1 MAEALDKLAAT
12 LLNLDSHDQA
22 LTAASRALRIF
33 HQLGITETRAG
44 MHACNAMPRAQ
55 TWRRAC
61 WCMHTCIAR
70 PPVLRPLALY
80 PPLPHPPTAIPL
92 VPSPASGIVLS
103 FTSFSSPALLPFF
116 VKMG

>member
-1 MAEALDKLAAT
+1 VAEALDKLAAT

-70 PPVLRPLALY
+70 PPVFALSLFTLP
-80 PPLPHPPTAIPL
+80 PPLHPTAIPL

-103 FTSFSSPALLPFF
+103 FTSLSSPALLPFF